1 MNNCPN
7 CWGYQE
13 YNGETKAVTVETI
26 YIRRMPSMQTE
37 DYKIYNNNL
46 PLKEKNRNRK

>member
-13 YNGETKAVTVETI
+13 YNGEIKAVTVETI
-26 YIRRMPSMQTE
+26 YNRRMPSLQND
-37 DYKIYNNNL
+37 DYKSL
-46 PLKEKNRNRK
+46 SQQSTTQREK

>member
-1 MNNCPN
+1 MIMNNCPN

-26 YIRRMPSMQTE
+26 YNRRMP
-37 DYKIYNNNL
+37 
-46 PLKEKNRNRK
+46 KEISAEIKTIQLQINTAK

>member
-26 YIRRMPSMQTE
+26 YIRRMPNMQTE
-37 DYKIYNNNL
+37 DYKNIQQQSSTQR
-46 PLKEKNRNRK
+46 EK

>member
-1 MNNCPN
+1 MIMNNFPN

-26 YIRRMPSMQTE
+26 YNRRMP
-37 DYKIYNNNL
+37 
-46 PLKEKNRNRK
+46 KELSDDNKNIQLESETAK